1 MHYIIGTAFRIPTQQ
16 EQQVRPQG
24 IVSSV
29 GQGSTVANVAREW
42 VDFEPGHTY
51 TLYNIQKVDEGVQ
64 YVFSSQTGAQ
74 QVVKVFESGSNE
86 ENFYVED
93 GIIEFKNNCLSILT
107 SKIFNIKKIDK
118 SVLRKTLSEAEKE
131 TENKDISDQA
141 KYLLDQ
147 KIDVL
152 KSLNLN

>member
-74 QVVKVFESGSNE
+74 QVVKVFESASDGDNYISRIRLE
-86 ENFYVED
+86 ALPDYHAFY
-93 GIIEFKNNCLSILT
+93 
-107 SKIFNIKKIDK
+107 
-118 SVLRKTLSEAEKE
+118 EKR
-131 TENKDISDQA
+131 ND
-141 KYLLDQ
+141 
-147 KIDVL
+147 
-152 KSLNLN
+152 